1 MFSERTDSGGGVS
14 SGRFCFDNGSTSR
27 RRAHHCGSVP
37 WEFTDDV
44 EVYAERAW
52 GLLAVAPAENTLAL
66 TVIQSVRAGR
76 RWSEDPMLFGWYE
89 AGHTAGA
96 VSMTPPYE
104 LLLAAVPDH
113 AVGELVSGLRARAV
127 RIPGVNGEVA
137 TADRF
142 AAAWTAGSPLR
153 ATPAM
158 RLRLYVLGTL
168 RPPTPPPPG
177 RPRRA
182 GQADFAGVAGWFTA
196 FQSEGGVHA
205 VDVGPVVRDR
215 IEAGLVWLWEDTAGT
230 AVSIAARNRTA
241 AGVARVAPVYTPPE
255 HRRHGYG
262 TAVTAAC
269 TRDALDQDAEHV
281 ALFTDLANPTS
292 NAIYQQ
298 IGYRPVRDQQV
309 IHFVA

>member
-1 MFSERTDSGGGVS
+1 
-14 SGRFCFDNGSTSR
+14 
-27 RRAHHCGSVP
+27 VP

-44 EVYAERAW
+44 EVYAEHAW
-52 GLLAVAPAENTLAL
+52 DLLAAAPAENTLAL
-66 TVIQSVRAGR
+66 TVIESVRAGR
-76 RWSEDPMLFGWYE
+76 RWSADPMLFGWYE
-89 AGHTAGA
+89 AGRTAGA

-104 LLLAAVPDH
+104 LLLAAVPDD

-127 RIPGVNGEVA
+127 RIPGVNGDIA

-153 ATPAM
+153 ATAAM

-182 GQADFAGVAGWFTA
+182 GQADYAGVAGWFTA

-205 VDVGPVVRDR
+205 VDVAPVVHDR
-215 IEAGLVWLWEDTAGT
+215 IEARLVWLWEDTAGT
-230 AVSIAARNRTA
+230 AVSMAARNRTA
-241 AGVARVAPVYTPPE
+241 ASIARVAPVYTPPE

-281 ALFTDLANPTS
+281 VLFTDLANPTS

>member
-1 MFSERTDSGGGVS
+1 LWV
-14 SGRFCFDNGSTSR
+14 
-27 RRAHHCGSVP
+27 VP

-44 EVYAERAW
+44 EVYAEHAW
-52 GLLAVAPAENTLAL
+52 DLLAVAPVANTVAL
-66 TVIQSVRAGR
+66 TVIESVRAGR

-89 AGHTAGA
+89 AGLTAGA

-104 LLLAAVPDH
+104 LLLAAVPDD
-113 AVGELVSGLRARAV
+113 AAGELVSGLRARAV
-127 RIPGVNGEVA
+127 RTPGVNGDIA

-142 AAAWTAGSPLR
+142 AAAWTASSPLR
-153 ATPAM
+153 ATAAM

-182 GQADFAGVAGWFTA
+182 GQGDFADVAGWFTA

-205 VDVGPVVRDR
+205 VDVAPVVRDR

-230 AVSIAARNRTA
+230 AVSMAARNRTA
-241 AGVARVAPVYTPPE
+241 ASVARVAPVYTPPE
-255 HRRHGYG
+255 HRQHGYG

-281 ALFTDLANPTS
+281 VLFTDLANPTS

-298 IGYRPVRDQQV
+298 IGYRPLRDQQV

>member
-1 MFSERTDSGGGVS
+1 
-14 SGRFCFDNGSTSR
+14 
-27 RRAHHCGSVP
+27 VP

-52 GLLAVAPAENTLAL
+52 DLLAVAPAENTLAL

-89 AGHTAGA
+89 AGRTAGA

-104 LLLAAVPDH
+104 LLLAAVPDD
-113 AVGELVSGLRARAV
+113 ALGELVSGLRARAV
-127 RIPGVNGEVA
+127 RIPGVNGDIA

-153 ATPAM
+153 ASAAM

-196 FQSEGGVHA
+196 FQTEGGVHA

-241 AGVARVAPVYTPPE
+241 AGVARGAPVYTPPE
-255 HRRHGYG
+255 QRRHGYG

-281 ALFTDLANPTS
+281 VLFTDLANPTS

>member
-1 MFSERTDSGGGVS
+1 
-14 SGRFCFDNGSTSR
+14 
-27 RRAHHCGSVP
+27 VP

-52 GLLAVAPAENTLAL
+52 DLLAVVPAENTVAL
-66 TVIQSVRAGR
+66 TVIESVRAGR

-89 AGHTAGA
+89 AGRTAGA

-104 LLLAAVPDH
+104 LLLAAVPDD

-127 RIPGVNGEVA
+127 RIPGVNGDIA

-142 AAAWTAGSPLR
+142 AAAWTADSPLR
-153 ATPAM
+153 ATAAM

-182 GQADFAGVAGWFTA
+182 GQADYTGVAGWFTA

-205 VDVGPVVRDR
+205 VDVAPLVRDR

-230 AVSIAARNRTA
+230 AVSMAARNRTA
-241 AGVARVAPVYTPPE
+241 ASVARVAPVYTPPE

-281 ALFTDLANPTS
+281 VLFTDLANPTS

>member
-1 MFSERTDSGGGVS
+1 
-14 SGRFCFDNGSTSR
+14 
-27 RRAHHCGSVP
+27 VP

-52 GLLAVAPAENTLAL
+52 DLLAVDPAENTLAL

-89 AGHTAGA
+89 AGRTAGA

-113 AVGELVSGLRARAV
+113 ALGELVSGLRARAV
-127 RIPGVNGEVA
+127 RIPGVNGDIA

-153 ATPAM
+153 ASAAM

-196 FQSEGGVHA
+196 FQTEGGVHA

-241 AGVARVAPVYTPPE
+241 AGVARGAPVYTPPE
-255 HRRHGYG
+255 QRRHGYG

-281 ALFTDLANPTS
+281 VLFTDLANPTS

>member
-1 MFSERTDSGGGVS
+1 MRTYSTRTRSILELADWLRTERVELVVMEATGDYWKPPFYLLEDEFACWLLDAKQVKHLPGRPRTDREDAIWLAKVVERGMARPS
-14 SGRFCFDNGSTSR
+14 F
-27 RRAHHCGSVP
+27 VP
-37 WEFTDDV
+37 PKPIRQLRD
-44 EVYAERAW
+44 
-52 GLLAVAPAENTLAL
+52 L
-66 TVIQSVRAGR
+66 TRYR
-76 RWSEDPMLFGWYE
+76 
-89 AGHTAGA
+89 
-96 VSMTPPYE
+96 
-104 LLLAAVPDH
+104 PDH

-269 TRDALDQDAEHV
+269 TRV
-281 ALFTDLANPTS
+281 TS
-292 NAIYQQ
+292 LV
-298 IGYRPVRDQQV
+298 RRLRSSPVRLSWKKLNGKCCKWL
-309 IHFVA
+309 

>member
-14 SGRFCFDNGSTSR
+14 WGRFCFDNRSTSR
-27 RRAHHCGSVP
+27 RGARHCGSVP

-52 GLLAVAPAENTLAL
+52 DLLAVAPAENTLAL

-89 AGHTAGA
+89 AGRTAGA

-113 AVGELVSGLRARAV
+113 ALGELVSGLRARAV
-127 RIPGVNGEVA
+127 RIPGVNGDIA

-153 ATPAM
+153 ASAAM

-168 RPPTPPPPG
+168 RPPDTAATGPATAGRSGRLRRRGGLVHRVPNRG
-177 RPRRA
+177 RRPRRRRRP
-182 GQADFAGVAGWFTA
+182 GSTRPNRGRAGVAMGRHRRHRCVYRSPQPDRGWRRA
-196 FQSEGGVHA
+196 RCSGVHA
-205 VDVGPVVRDR
+205 TG
-215 IEAGLVWLWEDTAGT
+215 
-230 AVSIAARNRTA
+230 AA
-241 AGVARVAPVYTPPE
+241 
-255 HRRHGYG
+255 
-262 TAVTAAC
+262 
-269 TRDALDQDAEHV
+269 
-281 ALFTDLANPTS
+281 
-292 NAIYQQ
+292 AIYQQ

>member
-1 MFSERTDSGGGVS
+1 
-14 SGRFCFDNGSTSR
+14 
-27 RRAHHCGSVP
+27 
-37 WEFTDDV
+37 
-44 EVYAERAW
+44 
-52 GLLAVAPAENTLAL
+52 
-66 TVIQSVRAGR
+66 
-76 RWSEDPMLFGWYE
+76 MLFGWYG
-89 AGHTAGA
+89 AGRTAGA

-196 FQSEGGVHA
+196 FQTEGGVHA
-205 VDVGPVVRDR
+205 IDVAPVVRDR

>member
-1 MFSERTDSGGGVS
+1 
-14 SGRFCFDNGSTSR
+14 
-27 RRAHHCGSVP
+27 VP

-52 GLLAVAPAENTLAL
+52 DLLAVAPAENTLAL

-89 AGHTAGA
+89 AGRTAGA

-104 LLLAAVPDH
+104 LLLAAVPDD
-113 AVGELVSGLRARAV
+113 ALGELVSGLRARAV
-127 RIPGVNGEVA
+127 RIPGVNGEIA

-153 ATPAM
+153 ASAAM

-196 FQSEGGVHA
+196 FQTEGGVHA

-241 AGVARVAPVYTPPE
+241 AGVARGAPVYTPPE
-255 HRRHGYG
+255 QRRHGYG

-281 ALFTDLANPTS
+281 VLFTDLANPTS